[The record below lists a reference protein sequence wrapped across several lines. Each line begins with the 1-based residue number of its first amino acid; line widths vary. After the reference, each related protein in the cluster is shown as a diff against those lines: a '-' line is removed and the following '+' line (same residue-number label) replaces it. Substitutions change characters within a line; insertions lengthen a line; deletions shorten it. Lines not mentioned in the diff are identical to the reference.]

1 MSLDQFGK
9 IAAAEIAFY
18 VPLILVVLYLLL
30 RHGFGRSQGWIF
42 LFTFSL
48 GLSHLSKGGL
58 EMLNCCQQFVL
69 LELPSRLLPRLH
81 PTLRLVS
88 SLLP

>member
-18 VPLILVVLYLLL
+18 VPLTLVALYLLS
-30 RHGFGRSQGWIF
+30 RHGWIF

-48 GLSHLSKGGL
+48 GLSHPPKGGL
-58 EMLNCCQQFVL
+58 EVLNCCQQFVL
-69 LELPSRLLPRLH
+69 LELPSRLLQRLN